1 MTTTTAPELIAT
13 CWLTAGAAMPL
24 SADERSPER
33 IEDRVRV
40 AGDAGFTGFGL
51 LHADL
56 VTVRDSMGYA
66 GFAQLLADSSIEYL
80 ELEMLVDWFA
90 DGAARETSDRVRSD
104 LLEAARHLPVR
115 HLKAGGDFSGS
126 PWPFGTRA
134 AEFRVLCEQAEG
146 VGIRVGIE
154 PIAFADIRTPADGMQ
169 LLEAAGHP
177 AGGLVL
183 DVWHLGRLGLPV
195 DTVTDVP
202 VEAIV
207 STELDDAAETV
218 VGTLLE
224 DTINERLMPGE
235 GVFDVVG
242 FIRAIRATGYDGP
255 WGIEVISRTQRARPM
270 EEVVRD
276 AVGAAR
282 AQFALADAVPAD

>member
-1 MTTTTAPELIAT
+1 
-13 CWLTAGAAMPL
+13 MPL
-24 SADERSPER
+24 SADERSEES
-33 IEDRVRV
+33 IEHRVRV
-40 AGDAGFTGFGL
+40 AAEAGFTGFGL

-56 VTVRDSMGYA
+56 VSVRDSMGYA
-66 GFAQLLADSSIEYL
+66 EFGQLLADSPIEYL

-90 DGAARETSDRVRSD
+90 DGAARETSDGVRSD
-104 LLEAARHLPVR
+104 LIEAARHLPVR

-126 PWPFGTRA
+126 PWPFDTMV
-134 AEFRVLCEQAEG
+134 AEFRTLCEQAAD

-154 PIAFADIRTPADGMQ
+154 PIAFADIRTPADGMR
-169 LLEAAGHP
+169 LVDAAGHP
-177 AGGLVL
+177 AGGVVL

-195 DTVTDVP
+195 DTVRDVP

-207 STELDDAAETV
+207 STELDDAAEAV

-224 DTINERLMPGE
+224 DTINERLLPGE

-255 WGIEVISRTQRARPM
+255 WGLEVISRSQRAKPV
-270 EEVVRD
+270 EQAVRE
-276 AVGAAR
+276 AVDAAR
-282 AQFALADAVPAD
+282 TQFALADAHVV